1 MTFLEKDLEDIIF
14 NATYDQLSKRNLFIH
29 GKKIR
34 QLKIGN
40 YGIADMVTIEKP
52 YYHTGFE
59 THCKG
64 LITIYE
70 LKKDNINFN
79 TFQQIVKYAK
89 GIQSYLEHRGLEDYF
104 DIQMVTIGKNIDIST
119 GFTFLCDLLN
129 VYIDETTI
137 NECSKIG
144 FSAYTYK
151 YDIDGLSFKRIK
163 GYKLTNEGF

>member
-1 MTFLEKDLEDIIF
+1 MEFLEKNLEDIIF
-14 NATYDQLSKRNLFIH
+14 ETKANYLHQRGIYVY
-29 GKKIR
+29 GKKYR
-34 QLKIGN
+34 QVRIGN

-104 DIQMVTIGKNIDIST
+104 NIQMITIGKNIDIST
-119 GFTFLCDLLN
+119 SFTYLCDLFN
-129 VYIDETTI
+129 IYIEETTI
-137 NECSKIG
+137 NEYSKIS

-151 YDIDGLSFKRIK
+151 YDIDGLSFKQIK
-163 GYKLTNEGF
+163 GWKLTNEGF